1 MNKKLKWGLIAAI
14 ICALVVWG
22 VYSQMPKTNSEL
34 ADAEKVVQGGRGKNK
49 QLNVNATIIKTG
61 PLTDEFTVTG
71 TLIPDE
77 SVDLSLR
84 RPDRW

>member
-1 MNKKLKWGLIAAI
+1 MDKRLKWGMIAVIA
-14 ICALVVWG
+14 CALVAWG

-34 ADAEKVVQGGRGKNK
+34 AKADKIMQGSKGKNK
-49 QLNVNATIIKTG
+49 ELNVNGTIIKTG

-77 SVDLSLR
+77 NVDLSLR
-84 RPDRW
+84 LPDRW